1 MKILI
6 GVDGSNGSFESV
18 KLAARLVNPARDQ
31 IAFYYSPAD
40 VPLKAGNDSSPEMQQ
55 RVRQALADAVFAE
68 AKKRLSEPLASE
80 VHTIVGTQKAAQGL
94 ILAADSW
101 RADVIVVGA
110 RGLGPVQSMFLGSV
124 SRQVVQAGTV
134 PVLVVRA
141 DTVPSDRPLRLL
153 LAYHPESCQRQ
164 AEVSSLFTWPTGTTG
179 RVIRV
184 VESMLAGPLPG
195 WLEQQA
201 RDADAEAMAQ
211 AWVQEHAAEVQ
222 QQREEVTAYLQ
233 KLPAVFH
240 GQPPIVVEGHPGD
253 QILKTITSEKINL
266 AIVGK
271 TAGGV
276 LKRMLVGSTSA
287 QILNNAPCSTLV
299 VPLHETP

>member
-1 MKILI
+1 MKLLI
-6 GVDGSNGSFESV
+6 GVDGSHGGFEAV
-18 KLAARLVNPARDQ
+18 KLAARLINPTRDQ
-31 IAFYYSPAD
+31 IAFYYSPAE
-40 VPLKAGNDSSPEMQQ
+40 VPLKAGTDSSPEMQQ
-55 RVRQALADAVFAE
+55 RVRQALADAVFGE

-94 ILAADSW
+94 ILAAESW

-110 RGLGPVQSMFLGSV
+110 RGLGPIQSMFLGSV

-134 PVLVVRA
+134 PVLVVRPDA
-141 DTVPSDRPLRLL
+141 VRNDPPLRLL
-153 LAYHPESCQRQ
+153 LAHHPASAERQ
-164 AEVSSLFTWPTGTTG
+164 AEVTSIFNWPNGTIG

-184 VESMLAGPLPG
+184 VESMLAGPLPA

-201 RDADAEAMAQ
+201 RSSDAEAMAQ

-222 QQREEVTAYLQ
+222 FQREEMTAYMQ
-233 KLPAVFH
+233 KLPAVFQ
-240 GQPPIVVEGHPGD
+240 GQSPIVVEGHPSD
-253 QILKTITSEKINL
+253 QILKTIAAEKIDL
-266 AIVGK
+266 TIVGK

-287 QILNNAPCSTLV
+287 QILNNAPCSVLV
-299 VPLHETP
+299 VPLHQTP